1 MKTVKEIEIKL
12 QNKPGA
18 LSEINELLGANG
30 INILALTIRTTG
42 GAGTLDFVAT
52 DPTRVVNILESG
64 GYEPKLKEV
73 LAAEA
78 PHHPG
83 ALHALL
89 KPLKLAGVNIE
100 YIYSSISSHGV
111 GDRTIILL
119 GVDNLA
125 AAHDALTREWIQ
137 LYGEE
142 LYNF

>member
-12 QNKPGA
+12 QNKPGV

-42 GAGTLDFVAT
+42 GSGKLDFVAT
-52 DPTRVVNILESG
+52 DPTRVVNILESA
-64 GYEPKLKEV
+64 GYKPKLKEV
-73 LAAEA
+73 LAVEA

-100 YIYSSISSHGV
+100 YFYSSISSHGM

-119 GVDNLA
+119 GVDNLS
-125 AAHDALTREWIQ
+125 AAHDALAREWIQ